1 MKTKKKSYSN
11 EIRYDIPLPHIDL
24 EKAKYV
30 ITIRYQT
37 PKRIRLGGRLKT
49 SPRYD
54 TMYGAL
60 YWLNMQPYNLEFFI
74 YRTDKSGIIREGTK
88 SIGEKIV

>member
-1 MKTKKKSYSN
+1 MSKAKSISN

-24 EKAKYV
+24 EKPKYV
-30 ITIRYQT
+30 VMIRYQNG
-37 PKRIRLGGRLKT
+37 KKIRLGGRYKT

-60 YWLNMQPYNLEFFI
+60 YWLNMQPYNLEYFV
-74 YRTDKSGIIREGTK
+74 YRTNKNEVIREGVK
-88 SIGEKIV
+88 RIGEVVK